1 MCAEIVQHLQAAV
14 GAGMRCI
21 ITYTSGTA
29 DQEFPGA
36 ERILS
41 GFLDEHTLEALTVGG
56 PAYDDRKAKAAAA

>member
-1 MCAEIVQHLQAAV
+1 MCAETFRHLQAAV

-21 ITYTSGTA
+21 ITYTSGTE

-41 GFLDEHTLEALTVGG
+41 GFSDEHTLEALTVGA